1 MAARLL
7 GYDADILVV
16 TEFRA
21 NPAGLRLITRLEA
34 AGYDTSH
41 PAVGTTQN
49 TVLIAARGG
58 IERSWAFDETLDPRH
73 LWCAEIDGAY
83 VCGVYMPQN
92 TAKLP
97 CWEALIGGARAAGI
111 DLLIGDFNT
120 GTSDLD
126 NDPRGSKFIGPE
138 MPGRLIA
145 TGYSDMWRSLHF
157 GNRRDGLVRYLPPI
171 RLLNKK
177 TLPISGS
184 SNDTVLVGVIWFSV
198 NNKGTGERRTED
210 ARKAMTES
218 TSDRLGRLDA
228 ACKRD
233 LGDPD
238 LWFAPDGYPNSL
250 ALCVVDSIYSTGAH
264 YSSVINV
271 VRRYRDDRQER
282 GGDASTDGASE
293 LAGSIDA
300 RGGPDAWATAIG
312 NRRPTSTSPGA
323 PLKADAIYRLANNL
337 VDAGTD
343 TAEAF
348 RSAVANGR
356 ADELKSLWRSTPGQ
370 RSGITW
376 EYALMLLG
384 VPGVKADRMVVR
396 YVARALERPTLD
408 VSPVEAAELVRGVA
422 ERNDWNVI
430 RIDHAIWRFESGRP
444 VNRERDPVQ
453 PEQPDE

>member
-1 MAARLL
+1 MTYDPYNVDRFVAAQNREGTYETALREL
-7 GYDADILVV
+7 INGRKPSESCGSSFQRCGVWEPARRTGPILA
-16 TEFRA
+16 A
-21 NPAGLRLITRLEA
+21 NSA
-34 AGYDTSH
+34 AKQKDFANLMIEQRHCACRCHLVQCEQHSG
-41 PAVGTTQN
+41 
-49 TVLIAARGG
+49 ARG
-58 IERSWAFDETLDPRH
+58 
-73 LWCAEIDGAY
+73 
-83 VCGVYMPQN
+83 
-92 TAKLP
+92 
-97 CWEALIGGARAAGI
+97 
-111 DLLIGDFNT
+111 
-120 GTSDLD
+120 
-126 NDPRGSKFIGPE
+126 
-138 MPGRLIA
+138 
-145 TGYSDMWRSLHF
+145 
-157 GNRRDGLVRYLPPI
+157 
-171 RLLNKK
+171 
-177 TLPISGS
+177 
-184 SNDTVLVGVIWFSV
+184 
-198 NNKGTGERRTED
+198 RRTED

-228 ACKRD
+228 ACKRN

-250 ALCVVDSIYSTGAH
+250 ALCIVDSIYSTGAH

-271 VRRYRDDRQER
+271 VRRYRDDRQDR

-293 LAGSIDA
+293 LAGNIDA
-300 RGGPDAWATAIG
+300 RGGPDAWAIAIG

-408 VSPVEAAELVRGVA
+408 MSPVEAAELVRGVA

-430 RIDHAIWRFESGRP
+430 RTDHAIWRFESGRP
-444 VNRERDPVQ
+444 VNREGDPVQ